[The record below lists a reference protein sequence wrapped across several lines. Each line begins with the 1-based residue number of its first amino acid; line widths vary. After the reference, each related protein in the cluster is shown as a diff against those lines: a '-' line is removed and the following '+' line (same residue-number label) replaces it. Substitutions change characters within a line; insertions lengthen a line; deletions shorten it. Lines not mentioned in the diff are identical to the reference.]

1 MTYKSPPRYLIHIE
15 KNKYKWGDHM
25 DLEVYS
31 GCLTIEPLRK
41 SIEELNNEYMVHN
54 LIFISKDYFC

>member
-1 MTYKSPPRYLIHIE
+1 MTLLSPCRYLVNIE
-15 KNKYKWGDHM
+15 SLNYKWGEHV

-31 GCLTIEPLRK
+31 GCLEIEPLRK

-54 LIFISKDYFC
+54 LILISKDYFC

>member
-15 KNKYKWGDHM
+15 KFKYKWGDHM

-31 GCLTIEPLRK
+31 GCLAIEPLRK
-41 SIEELNNEYMVHN
+41 SIEELNN
-54 LIFISKDYFC
+54 

>member
-15 KNKYKWGDHM
+15 KFKYKWGDHM

-41 SIEELNNEYMVHN
+41 SIEELNNEYVVHN
-54 LIFISKDYFC
+54 LIFFSKDYFC

>member
-15 KNKYKWGDHM
+15 KFKYKWGDHM

-54 LIFISKDYFC
+54 LIFISKDYFS